1 MREHSAG
8 RARYDPEI
16 PSDQRRGSGKEKKA
30 KRALQGSEK

>member
-16 PSDQRRGSGKEKKA
+16 PSDYRRGSGKEKKA
-30 KRALQGSEK
+30 NCALQGREK